1 MKTATADST
10 ISVLS
15 KTIAIMKKFLS
26 IFGSVA
32 IVAAILSGCVKDEN
46 VINSASKKR
55 IVTITANA
63 EDSRTVLDEENM
75 RVNWDE
81 LDYENMQLIEVGHKG
96 DGNFEEL
103 QRATATGIELQE
115 GGKTA
120 KFTFEFGKDYA
131 TEGYTQFAYRAIM
144 IYGNKDLGYGK
155 QSEYYIK
162 NTQDPTPDTFDPRA
176 DILIA
181 KPQGTFDA
189 SQNALDFQFARA
201 VAVTKMTLKG
211 VESGSL
217 IRSVSFITDEEHG
230 TAIVGEVQPTYDA
243 EGNGS
248 LTFVGNIEGYDNNRV
263 TMSYLDRPLKGD
275 GSFDV
280 YFLIAPVT
288 LQANKDLTV
297 RVVTTTKYY
306 EKVITLP
313 NNLRFRTDKINKLS
327 VDMSGCGFEP
337 QYYTLVTDASSLK
350 AGDQIII
357 CNTVSSKALSISQN
371 DNNRVATDIV
381 IDKSKNT
388 AAYNKG
394 IQIITLENGS
404 KESTVA
410 FNVGNGYLYAASSDK
425 NYLRTQT
432 SVDNNASWIITID
445 KDDNYKA
452 TINAQGTNTH
462 SMIQYNTSSKLFS
475 CYLSTNPQSSV
486 WIYRYVAVPVIS
498 PIEEQLIGSAAG
510 DYPIKYTVASG
521 TDDFAVVG
529 VDGCVKSASI
539 STPGTITVTVD
550 ENASESRVEGDV
562 IIASKA
568 YPDVTAKVQIIQA
581 AKGEK
586 EPLDKP
592 QNIEFKVTATDLTA
606 KWGAVNYATKYGYRV
621 VYKADE
627 TATGEEI
634 ANGETNDAEIS
645 ISASSL
651 GLTEFAAGEYVL
663 YVKSLGNENFAD
675 SDEESKAF
683 SLKGNEPPTEV
694 PTSGIVL
701 WAEDWD
707 LFGGSSTTFTQNSLI
722 SDYTY
727 TGRSGYKENAKS
739 VTCTTD
745 NNVRATTSSGANCI
759 SGHLWFN
766 KSVDGTLTTSAIKL
780 YGATSL
786 TFSHSQGTSGS
797 LLTSS
802 YSTDD
807 GNTWIELG
815 SQSGPIATKTYNFTV
830 ADGTESIKI
839 KLYHPKS
846 NAKNT
851 RVDNLVLKVQ

>member
-1 MKTATADST
+1 
-10 ISVLS
+10 
-15 KTIAIMKKFLS
+15 MKKFLS

-144 IYGNKDLGYGK
+144 IYGNKDLGYGE

-189 SQNALDFQFARA
+189 SQNTLDFQFARA

-217 IRSVSFITDEEHG
+217 IRSVSFITDEENG

-243 EGNGS
+243 EGYCS
-248 LTFVGNIEGYDNNRV
+248 LKFVGNIEGYDNNRV

-280 YFLIAPVT
+280 YFLIAPVM

-313 NNLRFRTDKINKLS
+313 NNLQFRTDKINRLS
-327 VDMSGCGFEP
+327 VDMSGCVFEP

-404 KESTVA
+404 KESTFA
-410 FNVGNGYLYAASSDK
+410 FNVGNGYLYAASSSK

-432 SVDNNASWIITID
+432 SVDENASWKITID
-445 KDDNYKA
+445 EGDNYKA
-452 TINAQGTNTH
+452 TIDAQGSYTH
-462 SMIQYNTSSKLFS
+462 NRIQYNANNKLFS
-475 CYLSTNPQSSV
+475 CYLDPQSSV
-486 WIYRYVAVPVIS
+486 WIFRYVAVPVIS
-498 PIEEQLIGSAAG
+498 PIGDQLIGSAAG
-510 DYPIKYTVASG
+510 DYPINYIVASG

-550 ENASESRVEGDV
+550 ENASESRVVGDV

-592 QNIEFKVTATDLTA
+592 QDIDFEVTATDLTA
-606 KWGAVNYATKYGYRV
+606 IWSAVNNAAKYGYRV

-663 YVKSLGNENFAD
+663 YVKSVGNENYAD
-675 SDEESKAF
+675 SEETPKAFLLKGGTSEPILYEEFDNSTSVDSSSAFGSTKFPNFSGTTSKAY
-683 SLKGNEPPTEV
+683 
-694 PTSGIVL
+694 TSKYGGVKL
-701 WAEDWD
+701 
-707 LFGGSSTTFTQNSLI
+707 GSS
-722 SDYTY
+722 
-727 TGRSGYKENAKS
+727 
-739 VTCTTD
+739 
-745 NNVRATTSSGANCI
+745 
-759 SGHLWFN
+759 
-766 KSVDGTLTTSAIKL
+766 SAIGYITSKSLDLSKPFTVKL
-780 YGATSL
+780 DACKYGSDT
-786 TFSHSQGTSGS
+786 
-797 LLTSS
+797 
-802 YSTDD
+802 
-807 GNTWIELG
+807 GNIVVTVG
-815 SQSGPIATKTYNFTV
+815 SQSKTVNSSELGAAGIFKTFTLEFDAATATSTIKIATSAKRAYIDNVIV
-830 ADGTESIKI
+830 AYK
-839 KLYHPKS
+839 
-846 NAKNT
+846 
-851 RVDNLVLKVQ
+851 

>member
-1 MKTATADST
+1 
-10 ISVLS
+10 
-15 KTIAIMKKFLS
+15 MKKFLS

-32 IVAAILSGCVKDEN
+32 IVATILSGCVKDEN

-63 EDSRTVLDEENM
+63 EDSRTVLDEVNM

-103 QRATATGIELQE
+103 QRATATGIELQD

-131 TEGYTQFAYRAIM
+131 TEGYTRFAYRAIM
-144 IYGNKDLGYGK
+144 IYGNKDLGYGE
-155 QSEYYIK
+155 QNEYYIK

-189 SQNALDFQFARA
+189 SQNTLDFQFARA

-217 IRSVSFITDEEHG
+217 IRSVSFITDEENG

-243 EGNGS
+243 EGYCS
-248 LTFVGNIEGYDNNRV
+248 LNFVGDIKGYDNNRV

-288 LQANKDLTV
+288 LQANKKLTV

-337 QYYTLVTDASSLK
+337 QYYTLVTDASELNV
-350 AGDQIII
+350 GDQIII

-410 FNVGNGYLYAASSDK
+410 FNVGDGYLYAASSDK

-498 PIEEQLIGSAAG
+498 PIGEQLIGSAAG

-581 AKGEK
+581 AAGEK
-586 EPLDKP
+586 MPLDKP
-592 QNIEFKVTATDLTA
+592 EGIEFKVISTELTA
-606 KWGAVNYATKYGYRV
+606 KWGVVNNATKYGYRV
-621 VYKADE
+621 VYKSDE

-634 ANGETNDAEIS
+634 TNGETNDAKIS
-645 ISASSL
+645 ISATDL

-663 YVKSLGNENFAD
+663 YVKSVGDGVNYLD
-675 SDEESKAF
+675 SDEASVPISFGGDNKEYSVIYTVSSKAAVTVSGTAPDGASAVYAQTYNTISQITANNNATLTLSGF
-683 SLKGNEPPTEV
+683 SGKKIIGVTLSMKSNSSKGAGTFSMKAG
-694 PTSGIVL
+694 TTTL
-701 WAEDWD
+701 AEI
-707 LFGGSSTTFTQNSLI
+707 SSATTFNNWFDNKSYTTSYKDVNVTLTNNNYVIGEGEDVVITIAATVNSLYI
-722 SDYTY
+722 QSYEITY
-727 TGRSGYKENAKS
+727 K
-739 VTCTTD
+739 
-745 NNVRATTSSGANCI
+745 
-759 SGHLWFN
+759 
-766 KSVDGTLTTSAIKL
+766 
-780 YGATSL
+780 
-786 TFSHSQGTSGS
+786 
-797 LLTSS
+797 
-802 YSTDD
+802 
-807 GNTWIELG
+807 
-815 SQSGPIATKTYNFTV
+815 
-830 ADGTESIKI
+830 
-839 KLYHPKS
+839 
-846 NAKNT
+846 
-851 RVDNLVLKVQ
+851 

>member
-46 VINSASKKR
+46 VINSAFQKR

-103 QRATATGIELQE
+103 NRAYATGIELQE

-120 KFTFEFGKDYA
+120 KFTFEFDKDYA
-131 TEGYTQFAYRAIM
+131 AEGYTQFAYRAIM
-144 IYGNKDLGYGK
+144 IYDNKELGYGE
-155 QSEYYIK
+155 QYEYYIK

-189 SQNALDFQFARA
+189 SQNTLDFQFARA

-248 LTFVGNIEGYDNNRV
+248 LTFVGDITGYDNNRV

-288 LQANKDLTV
+288 LQANKKLTV

-306 EKVITLP
+306 EKVINLP
-313 NNLRFRTDKINKLS
+313 NNLRFRTDKINRLS
-327 VDMSGCGFEP
+327 VDMSGCVFEP

-350 AGDQIII
+350 VGDRIII

-371 DNNRVATDIV
+371 ENNRVATDIV

-404 KESTVA
+404 KESTFA
-410 FNVGNGYLYAASSDK
+410 FNVGNGYLYAASNSK

-432 SVDNNASWIITID
+432 SVDENASWKITID
-445 KDDNYKA
+445 EGDNYKA
-452 TINAQGTNTH
+452 TIDAQGSYTH
-462 SMIQYNTSSKLFS
+462 NRIQYNTSSTLFS
-475 CYLSTNPQSSV
+475 CYLDPQSSV
-486 WIYRYVAVPVIS
+486 WIFRYVSVPVIS
-498 PIEEQLIGSAAG
+498 PIGEQRIGSAAG
-510 DYPIKYTVASG
+510 DYSIKYTVASG

-550 ENASESRVEGDV
+550 ENTSESPVEGDV

-568 YPDVTAKVQIIQA
+568 YPDVTAKVRIIQVA
-581 AKGEK
+581 AGEK
-586 EPLDKP
+586 LPLGFP
-592 QNIEFKVTATDLTA
+592 QDIEFEVTATDLTA
-606 KWGAVNYATKYGYRV
+606 IWSAVNNATKYGYRV

-627 TATGEEI
+627 TATEEDI
-634 ANGETNDAEIS
+634 VSYKETDNTEIN

-651 GLTEFAAGEYVL
+651 GLTEFAAGEYVF
-663 YVKSLGNENFAD
+663 YVKSLGNENYAD
-675 SDEESKAF
+675 SEETPKAF
-683 SLKGNEPPTEV
+683 LLKGG
-694 PTSGIVL
+694 TSGGNKATYTL
-701 WAEDWD
+701 T
-707 LFGGSSTTFTQNSLI
+707 FSSTTMQQSVQN
-722 SDYTY
+722 YT
-727 TGRSGYKENAKS
+727 T
-739 VTCTTD
+739 
-745 NNVRATTSSGANCI
+745 
-759 SGHLWFN
+759 LWKN
-766 KSVDGTLTTSAIKL
+766 IVE
-780 YGATSL
+780 
-786 TFSHSQGTSGS
+786 
-797 LLTSS
+797 
-802 YSTDD
+802 
-807 GNTWIELG
+807 GNTWSIANFNNNQKKWQYIKCG
-815 SQSGPIATKTYNFTV
+815 SNKATSIATITTDWAIAEAIEKVIVTIDAVTATSVNSTYLEVATDADFSNILEKVTV
-830 ADGTESIKI
+830 SIAKGDLVYAI
-839 KLYHPKS
+839 TNPVENCYYRLSYDCKKASS
-846 NAKNT
+846 NGP
-851 RVDNLVLKVQ
+851 VQISKVVYTNE

>member
-189 SQNALDFQFARA
+189 SQNTLDFQFARA

-313 NNLRFRTDKINKLS
+313 NNLRFRTDKINTLS

-337 QYYTLVTDASSLK
+337 QYYTLVTDVSELNV
-350 AGDQIII
+350 GDQIII
-357 CNTVSSKALSISQN
+357 CNTDYSKALSITQN
-371 DNNRVATDIV
+371 NNNRAATDIV
-381 IDKSKNT
+381 IDSSKNT
-388 AAYNKG
+388 AAYNPG
-394 IQIITLENGS
+394 AQIITLENGS
-404 KESTVA
+404 KESTFA
-410 FNVGNGYLYAASSDK
+410 FNVGDGYLCAASSSSNWLKTQQEK
-425 NYLRTQT
+425 NL
-432 SVDNNASWIITID
+432 NASWTIII
-445 KDDNYKA
+445 NGNNEA
-452 TINAQGTNTH
+452 TIEANGNYTRKWLK
-462 SMIQYNTSSKLFS
+462 YNKAETYGNIFS
-475 CYLSTNPQSSV
+475 CYSSSTSQEPVS
-486 WIYRYVAVPVIS
+486 IFRYVAVPVIS
-498 PIEEQLIGSAAG
+498 PIGEQLIGSAAG

-586 EPLDKP
+586 MPLDSP
-592 QNIEFKVTATDLTA
+592 EDIVFEVTTTDLTA
-606 KWGAVNYATKYGYRV
+606 IWSAVNNATKYGYRV

-627 TATGEEI
+627 TATDEEI

-663 YVKSLGNENFAD
+663 YVKSLGKIPWQREIRRF
-675 SDEESKAF
+675 
-683 SLKGNEPPTEV
+683 
-694 PTSGIVL
+694 
-701 WAEDWD
+701 
-707 LFGGSSTTFTQNSLI
+707 
-722 SDYTY
+722 
-727 TGRSGYKENAKS
+727 GRSVSRVFAQ
-739 VTCTTD
+739 
-745 NNVRATTSSGANCI
+745 RR
-759 SGHLWFN
+759 N
-766 KSVDGTLTTSAIKL
+766 KR
-780 YGATSL
+780 
-786 TFSHSQGTSGS
+786 
-797 LLTSS
+797 
-802 YSTDD
+802 
-807 GNTWIELG
+807 W
-815 SQSGPIATKTYNFTV
+815 
-830 ADGTESIKI
+830 
-839 KLYHPKS
+839 
-846 NAKNT
+846 
-851 RVDNLVLKVQ
+851 R